1 LESSAA
7 HIDPLLLQQVAD
19 GDEAAFR
26 SLFRVFVPP
35 LQQVINR
42 ITKSHT
48 ITDDLVQE
56 TFLRVWVARDQLTSL
71 TNPRSWILKIGF
83 FLAINHVRRLKVHDK
98 VIDVVGRQGSVVSSN
113 TTEEDTDFRNML
125 RLVGEAVLQL
135 PPRQREVYRLSREEG
150 LTMPQIAERLSITPG
165 TVKNQLVSAL
175 SSIRGQLEKQGYL
188 GLLLTWWHFL

>member
-1 LESSAA
+1 MNSRAD
-7 HIDPLLLQQVAD
+7 HIDPLVIQLVAD

-26 SLFRVFVPP
+26 SLFHLFVPQ

-42 ITKSHT
+42 ITKSPT

-56 TFLRVWVARDQLTSL
+56 TFLRVWVARDQLTAIS
-71 TNPRSWILKIGF
+71 NPRSWILKIGF

-98 VIDVVGRQGSVVSSN
+98 MIDIVEKRTADNPN

-125 RLVGEAVLQL
+125 QLIGEAVRQL
-135 PPRQREVYRLSREEG
+135 PPRQQQVYRLSREEG

-175 SSIRGQLEKQGYL
+175 ASIRTHLEKRGYL
-188 GLLLTWWHFL
+188 GLLLSWWHLF